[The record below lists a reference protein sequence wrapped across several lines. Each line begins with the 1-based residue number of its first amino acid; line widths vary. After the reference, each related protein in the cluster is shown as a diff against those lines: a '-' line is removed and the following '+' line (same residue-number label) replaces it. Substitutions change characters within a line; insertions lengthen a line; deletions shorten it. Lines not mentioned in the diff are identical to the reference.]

1 MITDKEILKRLYAA
15 YAKLEAKARKRG
27 RFDAAAA
34 QEAKESAITRVGN
47 AADPVWVKA
56 ALEAVVYVCERRATF
71 TADAIWWVLEYA
83 GINVPDEPR
92 ALGAVMKIAE
102 RVGVCKA
109 TRQFEQTVRPSR
121 HGTDVRVWRS
131 TVYDRALDVEDFPH

>member
-1 MITDKEILKRLYAA
+1 MIPKNILIKLTEA
-15 YAKLEAKARKRG
+15 YAKLTAKAQKRG

-34 QEAKESAITRVGN
+34 QEAKDAAIARVGA

-71 TADAIWWVLEYA
+71 TADAVWWVLEYA
-83 GINVPDEPR
+83 GIVVPDEPR
-92 ALGAVMKIAE
+92 ALGAVMKIAQK
-102 RVGVCKA
+102 VGVCVP

-131 TVYDRALDVEDFPH
+131 TIYDRALDTEDFPH

>member
-1 MITDKEILKRLYAA
+1 MIADKAILIRLAEA
-15 YAKLEAKARKRG
+15 YAKLDAKARKRS
-27 RFDAAAA
+27 RFDATAA
-34 QEAKESAITRVGN
+34 QESKEAAIARVGA

-102 RVGVCKA
+102 KVGVCKS

-131 TVYDRALDVEDFPH
+131 MVYDRALDTEDFPH

>member
-1 MITDKEILKRLYAA
+1 MIDKAIQIRLVEA
-15 YAKLEAKARKRG
+15 YAKLDAKARKRG

-34 QEAKESAITRVGN
+34 QEAKDAAIARVGA

-56 ALEAVVYVCERRATF
+56 ALEAVVYICERRATF
-71 TADAIWWVLEYA
+71 TADAVWWVLEYA
-83 GINVPDEPR
+83 GVECPDEPR
-92 ALGAVMKIAE
+92 ALGFVMKIAE

-131 TVYDRALDVEDFPH
+131 TIYDRALDTEDFPH